1 MGLALPTELQLAI
14 DIDPDRFEEL
24 VDAGLRRIP
33 RELIDN
39 VDNVAIVTEDYNADS
54 PHILGLYEGV
64 ALTERTSE
72 YTSALPDKI
81 TIYRLALADVC
92 NTEEELVEQVAIT
105 VIHELGHH
113 FGIDDDRLHELG
125 WG

>member
-1 MGLALPTELQLAI
+1 MAVEVS
-14 DIDPDRFEEL
+14 DERFEEL
-24 VDAGLRRIP
+24 VDEGLRRIP
-33 RELIDN
+33 RELLDN
-39 VDNVAIVTEDYNADS
+39 VRNVAIVIEDFNWES
-54 PHILGLYEGV
+54 PSILGLYEGI

-81 TIYRLALADVC
+81 TIYQDSLCDFC
-92 NTEEELVEQVAIT
+92 ESEEELVEQVAIT

-113 FGIDDDRLHELG
+113 FGISDERLHELG

>member
-64 ALTERTSE
+64 AVTERTSE

>member
-1 MGLALPTELQLAI
+1 MLWLAI

-105 VIHELGHH
+105 VIHELGHP

>member
-1 MGLALPTELQLAI
+1 MSIEVSEEE
-14 DIDPDRFEEL
+14 FEEL
-24 VDAGLRRIP
+24 VDQGLRRIP
-33 RELIDN
+33 RELLDN
-39 VDNVAIVTEDYNADS
+39 VDNVAIVTENYNLDS
-54 PHILGLYEGV
+54 PSILGLYEGV

-81 TIYRLALADVC
+81 TIYRLALQDVVD
-92 NTEEELVEQVAIT
+92 TREELVEQVAIT

-113 FGIDDDRLHELG
+113 FGIDDHRLHELG

>member
-1 MGLALPTELQLAI
+1 MVDVTPE
-14 DIDPDRFEEL
+14 RFEEL
-24 VDAGLRRIP
+24 VDAGLQRIP
-33 RELIDN
+33 EELIRN
-39 VDNVAIVTEDYNADS
+39 VNNVAIVTEDYNEDS
-54 PHILGLYEGV
+54 PEILGLYEGI

-81 TIYRLALADVC
+81 SIYRLALADFC
-92 NTEEELVEQVAIT
+92 DSEEDLIEQVAIT

>member
-1 MGLALPTELQLAI
+1 ML
-14 DIDPDRFEEL
+14 DISEERFDEL
-24 VDAGLRRIP
+24 VDLGLHRVP
-33 RELIDN
+33 RKLLDN
-39 VDNVAIVTEDYNADS
+39 VQNVAIVVEDFNPDS
-54 PHILGLYEGV
+54 PDILGLYEGI

-81 TIYRLALADVC
+81 TIYRESLCDFC
-92 NTEEELVEQVAIT
+92 SSEEELTEQVAIT

-113 FGIDDDRLHELG
+113 FGIDDAKLHDLG

>member
-1 MGLALPTELQLAI
+1 MAI
-14 DIDPDRFEEL
+14 DVSPERFEEL
-24 VDAGLRRIP
+24 VDLGLRRIP
-33 RELIDN
+33 RELLDN
-39 VDNVAIVTEDYNADS
+39 VSNVAIVTEDYNPES
-54 PHILGLYEGV
+54 SHILGLYEGI

-81 TIYRLALADVC
+81 TIYRHALEDIC
-92 NTEEELVEQVAIT
+92 DTEEELVEQVAVT

>member
-1 MGLALPTELQLAI
+1 MAI
-14 DIDPDRFEEL
+14 DVTEQEFEDL
-24 VDAGLRRIP
+24 VDLSLQRIP
-33 RELIDN
+33 RELLRH
-39 VDNVAIVTEDYNADS
+39 VDNVAIVIEDFNWDEPS
-54 PHILGLYEGV
+54 ILGLYEGV

-72 YTSALPDKI
+72 YTSILPDKI
-81 TIYRLALADVC
+81 SIYREPLCDMA
-92 NTEEELVEQVAIT
+92 NSHEELVEQVAIT

>member
-1 MGLALPTELQLAI
+1 MAI
-14 DIDPDRFEEL
+14 EVSPERFEEL
-24 VDAGLRRIP
+24 VDLGLRRIP
-33 RELIDN
+33 RQLLDN
-39 VDNVAIVTEDYNADS
+39 VSNVAIVTEDYNPES
-54 PHILGLYEGV
+54 PDILGLYEGI

-81 TIYRLALADVC
+81 TIYRYALEDIC
-92 NTEEELVEQVAIT
+92 DTEEELVEQVAIT

>member
-1 MGLALPTELQLAI
+1 MAI
-14 DIDPDRFEEL
+14 EVSPERFEEL
-24 VDAGLRRIP
+24 VDLGLRRIP
-33 RELIDN
+33 RELLDN
-39 VDNVAIVTEDYNADS
+39 VSNVAIVTEDYNPES
-54 PHILGLYEGV
+54 PHILGLYEGI

-81 TIYRLALADVC
+81 TIYRYALEDIC
-92 NTEEELVEQVAIT
+92 DTEEELVEQVAIT

>member
-1 MGLALPTELQLAI
+1 MVWMEADE
-14 DIDPDRFEEL
+14 FEEL
-24 VDAGLRRIP
+24 VARAVEEVP
-33 RELIDN
+33 EELFAL
-39 VDNVAIVTEDYNADS
+39 VDNCLLIVEDRNEDE
-54 PHILGLYEGV
+54 PDILGLYEGV

-81 TIYRLALADVC
+81 TIYRLALQGVVD
-92 NTEEELVEQVAIT
+92 TREELVEQVAIT

-113 FGIDDDRLHELG
+113 FGIDDARLHELG

>member
-1 MGLALPTELQLAI
+1 VGLALPTELQLAI

-64 ALTERTSE
+64 AVTERTSE

>member
-1 MGLALPTELQLAI
+1 ML
-14 DIDPDRFEEL
+14 DISEEHFEEL

-33 RELIDN
+33 RELLDN
-39 VDNVAIVTEDYNADS
+39 VNNVAIVVEDYNMED
-54 PHILGLYEGV
+54 PGTLGLYEGI
-64 ALTERTSE
+64 ALPLRTNE

-81 TIYRLALADVC
+81 SIYREALCDFC
-92 NTEEELVEQVAIT
+92 HTEEELVEQVAIT

-113 FGIDDDRLHELG
+113 FGIDDAKLHSLG

>member
-1 MGLALPTELQLAI
+1 MVDVTEE
-14 DIDPDRFEEL
+14 RFEEL
-24 VDAGLRRIP
+24 VDLGLRRIP
-33 RELIDN
+33 RELLNN
-39 VDNVAIVTEDYNADS
+39 VQNVAIVVEDFNPES
-54 PHILGLYEGV
+54 PDILGLYEGI

-81 TIYRLALADVC
+81 TIYRESLCDFC
-92 NTEEELVEQVAIT
+92 SSEEELVEQVAVT

-113 FGIDDDRLHELG
+113 FGIDDAKLHDLG

>member
-1 MGLALPTELQLAI
+1 MAI
-14 DIDPDRFEEL
+14 EVSEERFEEL

-33 RELIDN
+33 RELLNN
-39 VDNVAIVTEDYNADS
+39 VNNVAIVTEDYNPDG
-54 PHILGLYEGV
+54 PHILGLYEGI

-81 TIYRLALADVC
+81 TIYREALAAVC
-92 NTEEELVEQVAIT
+92 DTEDELVEQVAVT

-113 FGIDDDRLHELG
+113 FGIDDARLHQLG

>member
-1 MGLALPTELQLAI
+1 ME
-14 DIDPDRFEEL
+14 IDPDRFEEL

-33 RELIDN
+33 RELLDN
-39 VDNVAIVTEDYNADS
+39 VNNVAIVTEDYNVES

-72 YTSALPDKI
+72 YTSTLPDKI
-81 TIYRLALADVC
+81 TIYRLALADAC
-92 NTEEELVEQVAIT
+92 DSEEELVEQVAIT

-113 FGIDDDRLHELG
+113 FGIDDARLDELG